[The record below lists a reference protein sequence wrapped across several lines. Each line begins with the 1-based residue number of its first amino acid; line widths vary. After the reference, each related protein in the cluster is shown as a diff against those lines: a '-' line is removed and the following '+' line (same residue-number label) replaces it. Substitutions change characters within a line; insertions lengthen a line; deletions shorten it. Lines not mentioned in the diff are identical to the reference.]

1 MIFDGGIELIETI
14 PQSPHS
20 GDSPLYTRGPW
31 YGAHYQAG
39 IAWPARADE
48 GIGPY
53 GVRKMYRYRAGQG
66 KNDY

>member
-31 YGAHYQAG
+31 YGAQYHRALPG
-39 IAWPARADE
+39 RRRADE

-53 GVRKMYRYRAGQG
+53 GVRKM
-66 KNDY
+66 